1 MKVSLFAW
9 KYEKKIKKNFLYII
23 YSLIAREE
31 LFEMKYTYGLMEQLN
46 GKGSRGEKVGG
57 FDLVNQMFLR

>member
-1 MKVSLFAW
+1 MKVSLFAC
-9 KYEKKIKKNFLYII
+9 KYEKKIKKNFLY
-23 YSLIAREE
+23 LIEE

-57 FDLVNQMFLR
+57 FDLVNQMFLP

>member
-9 KYEKKIKKNFLYII
+9 KYEKKIKKNFLY
-23 YSLIAREE
+23 LIAREE
-31 LFEMKYTYGLMEQLN
+31 FFEMKYTYGLMEQLN